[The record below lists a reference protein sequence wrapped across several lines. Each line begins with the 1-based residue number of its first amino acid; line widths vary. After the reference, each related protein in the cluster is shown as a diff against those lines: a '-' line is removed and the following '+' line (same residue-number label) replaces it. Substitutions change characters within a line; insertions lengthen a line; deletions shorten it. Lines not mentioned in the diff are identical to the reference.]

1 MVLIKETSKIHG
13 HVVHNTQSLAGYEQW
28 VDLVKDKTDTT
39 IYRGQRKDY
48 PLLPNICREGEP
60 SLLLVKER
68 ELLTQFKNKAARCL
82 QVVPDNDS
90 DWLVVAQHH
99 GLHTRLI
106 DWSHDPYA
114 ALWFAL
120 DGSNKKDSR
129 PEVWVMNPLKQDVMQ
144 NLDSSRP
151 FSGER
156 TKVFKPS
163 FSIPRLVAQD
173 GCFVLF
179 KHVENSKKGFVALER
194 NQQLRKRIERV
205 RIQNHAAPQI
215 MKQLKAMGYDRDRL
229 FPDIDAIAKSVQAQV
244 LSNSVP

>member
-28 VDLVKDKTDTT
+28 IDLVKDKTDTT

-48 PLLPNICREGEP
+48 PLLPNICRDGQLK
-60 SLLLVKER
+60 SLLIKER
-68 ELLTQFKNKAARCL
+68 ELLTQFKTKAARCL
-82 QVVPDNDS
+82 QVVPKNDS

-106 DWSHDPYA
+106 DWTYDPYA

-120 DGSNKKDSR
+120 EGSNKSGSR
-129 PEVWVMNPLKQDVMQ
+129 PEVWVMNPLKKDVMQ
-144 NLDSSRP
+144 KLGSSKP

-156 TKVFKPS
+156 TRVFKSS
-163 FSIPRLVAQD
+163 FSIPRLVAQKS
-173 GCFVLF
+173 CFVLF
-179 KHVENSKKGFVALER
+179 KHVENSRKGFVALER

-205 RIQNHAAPQI
+205 RIQNHAVPQI
-215 MKQLKAMGYDRDRL
+215 MKQLKAMGYDRNML
-229 FPDIDAIAKSVQAQV
+229 FPDIDKIAKSVLIQV
-244 LSNSVP
+244 LKQ